1 VTESNRAVF
10 LSYAAEDAEAAQR
23 ICATLRAAGI
33 EVWFDQSEL
42 RGGDAWDAEIRR
54 QIKAC
59 VLFMPLISMHSRAR
73 VEGYFRLEWKLAVDR
88 SHLMAEERTFLVPVV
103 IDGTDETDARVPDR
117 FREVQWTR
125 LPGGE
130 TPPAF
135 VERIRRLLAPVE
147 DTLNSNAPESATAR
161 PSTGRAP
168 GAPAGNLPPS
178 RRAAP
183 ALLVVSALLFGAIV
197 YIIVGNRW
205 PAKHAEVPATAP
217 PAAMPMAAASMISDK
232 SIAVLP
238 FTDMSEKKDQE
249 YFSDG
254 LSEELID
261 LLAKIPELKVTART
275 SSFSFRGRPVTV
287 ADIGRALMV
296 ANVLE
301 GSVRKVG
308 NTVRITAQLVRA
320 DNGYHLW
327 SETYDRDLKDVFKVQ
342 DDIARVVVDKLKLT
356 LTGTAPSAPTR
367 TANPEVH
374 NLFLQGEFAL
384 QRDTNAS
391 TAQALEAFQRA
402 LAIDPGYAP
411 AWVGISFAHFRRGV
425 NGYEPVLDA
434 IKRAETAVQ
443 RAIELDPT
451 MAEAY
456 AALGEIRLVHL
467 DWGGTSQATARAL
480 QLDRG
485 NAQALFTR
493 AILIQITG
501 SSANAITAVQQALD
515 RDPLNLLSRRYAARI
530 LYYAGRLAEAETM
543 LRQILAVNPSFS
555 AAHYELG
562 RVLLA
567 RGNVSAAIAEFESES
582 SPEWRVNGL
591 PLGYHAAGRT
601 AEANAALQ
609 DLLRHSDGA
618 EFQVAEAYAF
628 LGDADRAFAWLD
640 RAVGGDPGVIWLRN
654 DPLCV
659 NLMHDPRYA
668 ALLKR
673 LNLPPATSRTLELY

>member
-1 VTESNRAVF
+1 
-10 LSYAAEDAEAAQR
+10 
-23 ICATLRAAGI
+23 
-33 EVWFDQSEL
+33 
-42 RGGDAWDAEIRR
+42 
-54 QIKAC
+54 
-59 VLFMPLISMHSRAR
+59 
-73 VEGYFRLEWKLAVDR
+73 
-88 SHLMAEERTFLVPVV
+88 
-103 IDGTDETDARVPDR
+103 
-117 FREVQWTR
+117 
-125 LPGGE
+125 
-130 TPPAF
+130 

-147 DTLNSNAPESATAR
+147 DAVNSNAPESTVR
-161 PSTGRAP
+161 TNTTRVP
-168 GAPAGNLPPS
+168 GAPAIDLPP
-178 RRAAP
+178 RRPAP
-183 ALLVVSALLFGAIV
+183 ALLVVSALLFGAII
-197 YIIVGNRW
+197 YIVVGNRW
-205 PAKHAEVPATAP
+205 PARRAETSAAAPLP
-217 PAAMPMAAASMISDK
+217 PASAPAAAAPMMSDK

-296 ANVLE
+296 ANILE

-356 LTGTAPSAPTR
+356 LTGAAPSAPTR

-384 QRDTNAS
+384 RRDTKAS

-402 LAIDPGYAP
+402 LAMDPGYAP
-411 AWVGISFAHFRRGV
+411 AWVGVSFSYFRRGV
-425 NGYEPVLDA
+425 NGYEPVQDA
-434 IKRAETAVQ
+434 IKRAETAVK

-451 MAEAY
+451 MADAY

-467 DWGGTSQATARAL
+467 DWSGASQATDRAL

-485 NAQALFTR
+485 NAQALFMR

-501 SSANAITAVQQALD
+501 SSADAMTAMQQALD
-515 RDPLNLLSRRYAARI
+515 SDPLNLLSRRYAARI
-530 LYYAGRLAEAETM
+530 LYYAGKLAEAETM
-543 LRQILAVNPSFS
+543 LRQILAANPSFP
-555 AAHYELG
+555 AARYELG

-567 RGNVSAAIAEFESES
+567 RGDVSAAITEFESES
-582 SPEWRVNGL
+582 NPEWRVNGL
-591 PLGYHAAGRT
+591 PLGYIAAGRT

-618 EFQVAEAYAF
+618 EFQVGEAYAF
-628 LGDADRAFAWLD
+628 LGDADRAFVWFE
-640 RAVGGDPGVIWLRN
+640 RAVTSDPGVIWLSN

-659 NLMHDPRYA
+659 KLKSDPRYA

-673 LNLPPATSRTLELY
+673 LNLPPAM